1 MFKRSF
7 EYGFMCELTLEAQKT
22 LKRHGGEK
30 NIYSIFLFYLY
41 SDILKLLSINIQGWH
56 QGETEMSNWGSPGSH
71 FLQDTQQ

>member
-30 NIYSIFLFYLY
+30 IFTVYFYSTFF
-41 SDILKLLSINIQGWH
+41 SDILKLFSINI
-56 QGETEMSNWGSPGSH
+56 
-71 FLQDTQQ
+71 